1 VIKDIV
7 IKFPNSKRKLT
18 SEEESVLSRC
28 VNLIELTYKDKNPF
42 IRSEQRQMQAE
53 GIIRECI
60 KKIFELNEDKK

>member
-1 VIKDIV
+1 MIKDIV

-18 SEEESVLSRC
+18 AEEESVLERC
-28 VNLIELTYKDKNPF
+28 VNLVDLTYKDKNPF
-42 IRSEQRQMQAE
+42 IKPEQRQMQAE